1 MSVRIV
7 TDSTSDLPPEICREL
22 DITVVPLTVNFDDM
36 GYRDGVDLSAD
47 EFYKKLIE
55 SDKLPTTSQPSAGA
69 FAEAYKDVAKD
80 TDEILS
86 IHISGKLS
94 QTYNS
99 ARLAATEMEGSCNV
113 QVMDSLQV
121 SMGLGC
127 IVMSAARAARDGASM
142 EDLQQLVSK
151 LMPETRTLALLETLE
166 YLAKGGRIGKV
177 QAYLGNSL
185 RPLAIFKVIPIVEV
199 RDGEAHPLA
208 RVRTR
213 QKGLDRLLTE
223 AQQCVR
229 HHNGGSCLQ
238 HQPPGSR
245 VRAGEAATS
254 RELRQPRTLPIR
266 PGSRHS
272 PRARC
277 AGLGIHDG
285 LERSLTAQ

>member
-22 DITVVPLTVNFDDM
+22 DITVVPLTVNFGDT
-36 GYRDGVDLSAD
+36 GYKDGIDLSAD
-47 EFYKKLIE
+47 EFYKKLIAA
-55 SDKLPTTSQPSAGA
+55 DKLPTTSQPSAGA

-80 TDEILS
+80 TGEILS

-99 ARLAATEMEGSCNV
+99 ARLAASEMEGSCNV

-121 SMGLGC
+121 SMGLAC
-127 IVMSAARAARDGASM
+127 IVMAAARAARDGASM
-142 EDLQQLVSK
+142 EDVQQLVSRM
-151 LMPETRTLALLETLE
+151 MPETRTLALLETLE

-199 RDGEAHPLA
+199 RDGEAHPLT

-223 AQQCVR
+223 AHSASGITLAGIAYSTNRQEAESVLETLR
-229 HHNGGSCLQ
+229 PLVSSDNLVLSRFGPVLGTHLG
-238 HQPPGSR
+238 PG
-245 VRAGEAATS
+245 A
-254 RELRQPRTLPIR
+254 L
-266 PGSRHS
+266 
-272 PRARC
+272 
-277 AGLGIHDG
+277 GLGFTT
-285 LERSLTAQ
+285 S

>member
-7 TDSTSDLPPEICREL
+7 TDSTSDLPPDICREL
-22 DITVVPLTVNFDDM
+22 DITVVPLTVNFGDT

-47 EFYKKLIE
+47 DFYKKLIAA
-55 SDKLPTTSQPSAGA
+55 DKLPTTSQPSAGA

-99 ARLAATEMEGSCNV
+99 ARLAASEIEGSCNI

-127 IVMSAARAARDGASM
+127 IVVAAARAARDGASM
-142 EDLQQLVSK
+142 EDLQQLVSRM
-151 LMPETRTLALLETLE
+151 MPETHTFALLETLE

-177 QAYLGNSL
+177 RAYLGNSL

-199 RDGEAHPLA
+199 RGGEAHPLA

-213 QKGLDRLLTE
+213 KKGLDRLLTE
-223 AQQCVR
+223 ASSAS
-229 HHNGGSCLQ
+229 GITM
-238 HQPPGSR
+238 
-245 VRAGEAATS
+245 AGVAYSTS
-254 RELRQPRTLPIR
+254 RQEAESVLERLRPLVSSDNLILSRFGPVLGTHLG
-266 PGSRHS
+266 PG
-272 PRARC
+272 AL
-277 AGLGIHDG
+277 GLGFTTG
-285 LERSLTAQ
+285 

>member
-7 TDSTSDLPPEICREL
+7 TDSTADLPPEICREL
-22 DITVVPLTVNFDDM
+22 DITVVPLTVNFSDA

-47 EFYKKLIE
+47 EFYRKLIA

-69 FAEAYKDVAKD
+69 FGEAYKDVAKD

-99 ARLAATEMEGSCNV
+99 ARLAASVMEGSCNI

-127 IVMSAARAARDGASM
+127 IVMAAARAARDGASM

-151 LMPETRTLALLETLE
+151 MMPETRTFALLETLE

-199 RDGEAHPLA
+199 RGGEVHPLA

-213 QKGLDRLLTE
+213 RKGLDRLLTE
-223 AQQCVR
+223 ASSAS
-229 HHNGGSCLQ
+229 GITM
-238 HQPPGSR
+238 
-245 VRAGEAATS
+245 AGVAYSTS
-254 RELRQPRTLPIR
+254 RQEAE
-266 PGSRHS
+266 SV
-272 PRARC
+272 
-277 AGLGIHDG
+277 
-285 LERSLTAQ
+285 LERLRPLVSSGNLVLSRFGPVLGTHIGPGALGLAFTTG

>member
-22 DITVVPLTVNFDDM
+22 DITVVPLTVNFGDT

-47 EFYKKLIE
+47 DFYKKLIAA
-55 SDKLPTTSQPSAGA
+55 DKLPTTSQPSAGT

-80 TDEILS
+80 TNEILS

-94 QTYNS
+94 QTYNA
-99 ARLAATEMEGSCNV
+99 ARLAATEMEGNCNV

-121 SMGLGC
+121 SMGLAC
-127 IVMSAARAARDGASM
+127 IVMAAARATRDGASM
-142 EDLQQLVSK
+142 EDLKQLVSRM
-151 LMPETRTLALLETLE
+151 MPETRTLALLDTLE

-199 RDGEAHPLA
+199 RDGEAHPLT

-223 AQQCVR
+223 AHSASGITMAGVAYSTNRQEAESMVESLR
-229 HHNGGSCLQ
+229 PLASSDNLVLSRFGPVLGTHLG
-238 HQPPGSR
+238 PG
-245 VRAGEAATS
+245 A
-254 RELRQPRTLPIR
+254 L
-266 PGSRHS
+266 
-272 PRARC
+272 
-277 AGLGIHDG
+277 GLGFTTG
-285 LERSLTAQ
+285 

>member
-22 DITVVPLTVNFDDM
+22 DITVVPLTVNFGDT
-36 GYRDGVDLSAD
+36 GYKDGVDLSAD
-47 EFYKKLIE
+47 DFYKKLIAA
-55 SDKLPTTSQPSAGA
+55 DKLPTTSQPSAGA

-99 ARLAATEMEGSCNV
+99 ARLAASVMEGSCNI

-127 IVMSAARAARDGASM
+127 IVMAAARAASDGASM

-151 LMPETRTLALLETLE
+151 MMPETRTFALLETLE

-177 QAYLGNSL
+177 RAYLGNSL

-213 QKGLDRLLTE
+213 KKGLDRLLTE
-223 AQQCVR
+223 ASSAS
-229 HHNGGSCLQ
+229 GITM
-238 HQPPGSR
+238 
-245 VRAGEAATS
+245 AGVAYSTS
-254 RELRQPRTLPIR
+254 RQEAESVLESLRPLVSSNNLVLSRFGPVLGTHLG
-266 PGSRHS
+266 PG
-272 PRARC
+272 AL
-277 AGLGIHDG
+277 GLGFTTG
-285 LERSLTAQ
+285 

>member
-22 DITVVPLTVNFDDM
+22 DITVVPLTVNFGDT
-36 GYRDGVDLSAD
+36 GYKDGVDLSAD
-47 EFYKKLIE
+47 EFYKKLIAA
-55 SDKLPTTSQPSAGA
+55 DKLPTTSQPSAGA
-69 FAEAYKDVAKD
+69 FGEAYKDVAKD

-99 ARLAATEMEGSCNV
+99 ARLAASVMEGVCNI

-151 LMPETRTLALLETLE
+151 KMPETRTFALLDTLE
-166 YLAKGGRIGKV
+166 YLAKGGRIGRV

-213 QKGLDRLLTE
+213 KKGLDRLLTE
-223 AQQCVR
+223 AS
-229 HHNGGSCLQ
+229 NASGITM
-238 HQPPGSR
+238 
-245 VRAGEAATS
+245 AGVAYSTS
-254 RELRQPRTLPIR
+254 RQEAESVLERLRPLVSSDNLILSRFGPVLGTHLG
-266 PGSRHS
+266 PG
-272 PRARC
+272 AL
-277 AGLGIHDG
+277 GLGFTTG
-285 LERSLTAQ
+285 

>member
-1 MSVRIV
+1 MRGTGTES
-7 TDSTSDLPPEICREL
+7 
-22 DITVVPLTVNFDDM
+22 
-36 GYRDGVDLSAD
+36 DLSAD
-47 EFYKKLIE
+47 EFYRKLIA

-69 FAEAYKDVAKD
+69 FGEAYKDVAKD

-99 ARLAATEMEGSCNV
+99 ARLAASVMEGSCNI

-127 IVMSAARAARDGASM
+127 IVMTVARAARDGASM
-142 EDLQQLVSK
+142 DDLQQLVSK
-151 LMPETRTLALLETLE
+151 MMPETRTLALLETLE

-213 QKGLDRLLTE
+213 RKGLDRLLTE
-223 AQQCVR
+223 A
-229 HHNGGSCLQ
+229 NSASGITM
-238 HQPPGSR
+238 
-245 VRAGEAATS
+245 AGVAYSTS
-254 RELRQPRTLPIR
+254 RQEAESVLERLRPLVSSGNLVLSRFGPVLGTHLG
-266 PGSRHS
+266 PG
-272 PRARC
+272 AL
-277 AGLGIHDG
+277 GLGFTTG
-285 LERSLTAQ
+285 

>member
-7 TDSTSDLPPEICREL
+7 TDSTADLPPEICREL
-22 DITVVPLTVNFDDM
+22 DITVVPLTVNFGDT
-36 GYRDGVDLSAD
+36 GYKDGVDLSAD
-47 EFYKKLIE
+47 EFYRKLIA

-69 FAEAYKDVAKD
+69 FGEAYKDVAKD

-99 ARLAATEMEGSCNV
+99 ARLAASVMEGGCNI

-151 LMPETRTLALLETLE
+151 KMPETRTFALLDTLE
-166 YLAKGGRIGKV
+166 YLAKGGRIGRV

-199 RDGEAHPLA
+199 RDGEAHPLT

-213 QKGLDRLLTE
+213 RKGLDRLLTE
-223 AQQCVR
+223 A
-229 HHNGGSCLQ
+229 
-238 HQPPGSR
+238 SR
-245 VRAGEAATS
+245 ASGITMAGVAYSTS
-254 RELRQPRTLPIR
+254 RQEAESVLERLRPLVSSDNLILSRFGPVLGTHLG
-266 PGSRHS
+266 PG
-272 PRARC
+272 AL
-277 AGLGIHDG
+277 GLGFTTG
-285 LERSLTAQ
+285 

>member
-22 DITVVPLTVNFDDM
+22 DITVVPLTVNFGDT
-36 GYRDGVDLSAD
+36 GYKDGVDLSAD
-47 EFYKKLIE
+47 EFYKKLIAA
-55 SDKLPTTSQPSAGA
+55 DKLPTTSQPSAGA

-99 ARLAATEMEGSCNV
+99 ARLAASEMEGSCNI

-127 IVMSAARAARDGASM
+127 IVMAAARAARGGASM
-142 EDLQQLVSK
+142 EDLQQLVSRM
-151 LMPETRTLALLETLE
+151 MPETRTFALLETLE

-199 RDGEAHPLA
+199 RDGEAHPLT

-213 QKGLDRLLTE
+213 HKGLDRLLTE
-223 AQQCVR
+223 VHSAAGITMAGIAYSTNRQEAESVLETLR
-229 HHNGGSCLQ
+229 PLVSSDNLVLSRFGPVLGTHLG
-238 HQPPGSR
+238 PG
-245 VRAGEAATS
+245 A
-254 RELRQPRTLPIR
+254 L
-266 PGSRHS
+266 
-272 PRARC
+272 
-277 AGLGIHDG
+277 GLGFTTG
-285 LERSLTAQ
+285 

>member
-22 DITVVPLTVNFDDM
+22 DITVVPLTVNFGDT
-36 GYRDGVDLSAD
+36 GYRDGVDLSTD
-47 EFYKKLIE
+47 EFYKKLIA

-69 FAEAYKDVAKD
+69 FAEAYKDVAKG

-99 ARLAATEMEGSCNV
+99 ARLAASEMEGSCNI

-127 IVMSAARAARDGASM
+127 IVMAAARAARDGASM
-142 EDLQQLVSK
+142 EGLQQLVSK
-151 LMPETRTLALLETLE
+151 MMPETRTLALLDTLE

-199 RDGEAHPLA
+199 RGGEVHPLA

-213 QKGLDRLLTE
+213 RKGLDRLLTE
-223 AQQCVR
+223 ASSAS
-229 HHNGGSCLQ
+229 GITM
-238 HQPPGSR
+238 
-245 VRAGEAATS
+245 AGVAYSTS
-254 RELRQPRTLPIR
+254 RQEAE
-266 PGSRHS
+266 SV
-272 PRARC
+272 
-277 AGLGIHDG
+277 
-285 LERSLTAQ
+285 LERLRPLVSSGNLVLSRFGPVLGTHIGPGALGLVFTTG

>member
-22 DITVVPLTVNFDDM
+22 DITVVPLTVNFGDT
-36 GYRDGVDLSAD
+36 GYKDGVDLSAD
-47 EFYKKLIE
+47 EFYKKLIAAA
-55 SDKLPTTSQPSAGA
+55 KLPTTSQPSAGA
-69 FAEAYKDVAKD
+69 FGEAYKDVAKD

-99 ARLAATEMEGSCNV
+99 ARLAASVMEGSCNV

-121 SMGLGC
+121 SMGLAC
-127 IVMSAARAARDGASM
+127 IVMAAARAARDGASM
-142 EDLQQLVSK
+142 EDVQQLVSRM
-151 LMPETRTLALLETLE
+151 MPETRTLALLETLE

-199 RDGEAHPLA
+199 RDGEAHPLT

-223 AQQCVR
+223 AHSASDITMAGVAYSTNRQEAESVLETLR
-229 HHNGGSCLQ
+229 PLVSSDNLVLSRFGPVLGTHLG
-238 HQPPGSR
+238 PG
-245 VRAGEAATS
+245 A
-254 RELRQPRTLPIR
+254 L
-266 PGSRHS
+266 
-272 PRARC
+272 
-277 AGLGIHDG
+277 GLGFTTG
-285 LERSLTAQ
+285 

>member
-7 TDSTSDLPPEICREL
+7 TDSTSDLPPDICREL
-22 DITVVPLTVNFDDM
+22 DITVVPLTVNFGDT

-47 EFYKKLIE
+47 DFYKKLIAA
-55 SDKLPTTSQPSAGA
+55 DKLPTTSQPSAGA

-99 ARLAATEMEGSCNV
+99 ARLAASEIEGSCNI

-127 IVMSAARAARDGASM
+127 IVMAAARAARDGASM
-142 EDLQQLVSK
+142 EDLQQLVSRM
-151 LMPETRTLALLETLE
+151 MPETHTFALLETLE

-199 RDGEAHPLA
+199 RDGEAHPLT

-223 AQQCVR
+223 A
-229 HHNGGSCLQ
+229 HSA
-238 HQPPGSR
+238 SDITM
-245 VRAGEAATS
+245 AGVAYSTS
-254 RELRQPRTLPIR
+254 RQEAESVLETLRPLVSSDNLVLSRFGPVLGTHLG
-266 PGSRHS
+266 PG
-272 PRARC
+272 AL
-277 AGLGIHDG
+277 GLGFTTG
-285 LERSLTAQ
+285 

>member
-22 DITVVPLTVNFDDM
+22 DITVVPLTVNFGDT

-47 EFYKKLIE
+47 DFYKKLIAA
-55 SDKLPTTSQPSAGA
+55 DKLPTTSQPSAGA

-80 TDEILS
+80 TNEILS

-94 QTYNS
+94 QTYNA
-99 ARLAATEMEGSCNV
+99 ARLAATEMEGNCNV

-121 SMGLGC
+121 SMGLAC
-127 IVMSAARAARDGASM
+127 IVMAAARAARDGASM
-142 EDLQQLVSK
+142 EDLKQLVSRM
-151 LMPETRTLALLETLE
+151 MPETRTLALLDTLE

-199 RDGEAHPLA
+199 RDGEAHPLT

-223 AQQCVR
+223 AHSASGITLAGIAYSTNRQEAESVLETLR
-229 HHNGGSCLQ
+229 PLVSSDNLVLSRFGPVLGTHLG
-238 HQPPGSR
+238 PG
-245 VRAGEAATS
+245 A
-254 RELRQPRTLPIR
+254 L
-266 PGSRHS
+266 
-272 PRARC
+272 
-277 AGLGIHDG
+277 GLGFTTG
-285 LERSLTAQ
+285 

>member
-7 TDSTSDLPPEICREL
+7 TDSTADLPPEICREL
-22 DITVVPLTVNFDDM
+22 DITVVPLTVNFGDT

-47 EFYKKLIE
+47 EFYRKLIA

-69 FAEAYKDVAKD
+69 FGEAYKDVAKD

-99 ARLAATEMEGSCNV
+99 ARLAASVMEGSCNI

-127 IVMSAARAARDGASM
+127 IVMTVARAARDGASM

-151 LMPETRTLALLETLE
+151 KMPETRTFALLDTLE
-166 YLAKGGRIGKV
+166 YLAKGGRIGRV

-213 QKGLDRLLTE
+213 RKGLDRLFTE
-223 AQQCVR
+223 ANSASGITMAGVAYSTNRQEAESVLER
-229 HHNGGSCLQ
+229 LRPLVSSDNLILSRFGPVLGTHLG
-238 HQPPGSR
+238 PG
-245 VRAGEAATS
+245 A
-254 RELRQPRTLPIR
+254 L
-266 PGSRHS
+266 
-272 PRARC
+272 
-277 AGLGIHDG
+277 GLGFTTG
-285 LERSLTAQ
+285 

>member
-22 DITVVPLTVNFDDM
+22 DITVVPLTVNFGDT

-47 EFYKKLIE
+47 DFYKKLIA

-99 ARLAATEMEGSCNV
+99 ARLAASEMEGSCNV

-121 SMGLGC
+121 SMGLAC
-127 IVMSAARAARDGASM
+127 IVMAAARAARDGASM
-142 EDLQQLVSK
+142 EDVQQLVSRM
-151 LMPETRTLALLETLE
+151 MPETRTLALLETLE

-223 AQQCVR
+223 AHSASGITMAGVAYSTNRQEAESVLESLR
-229 HHNGGSCLQ
+229 PLVSSDNLILSRFGPVLGTHLG
-238 HQPPGSR
+238 PG
-245 VRAGEAATS
+245 A
-254 RELRQPRTLPIR
+254 L
-266 PGSRHS
+266 
-272 PRARC
+272 
-277 AGLGIHDG
+277 GLGFTTG
-285 LERSLTAQ
+285 

>member
-7 TDSTSDLPPEICREL
+7 TDSTADLPPEICREL
-22 DITVVPLTVNFDDM
+22 DITVVPLTVNFSDA

-47 EFYKKLIE
+47 EFYRKLIA

-69 FAEAYKDVAKD
+69 FGEAYKDVAKD

-99 ARLAATEMEGSCNV
+99 ARLAASVMEGSCNI

-127 IVMSAARAARDGASM
+127 IVMAAARAARDGASM

-151 LMPETRTLALLETLE
+151 MMPETRTFALLETLE

-199 RDGEAHPLA
+199 RGGEVHPLA

-213 QKGLDRLLTE
+213 RKGLDRLLTE
-223 AQQCVR
+223 ASSAS
-229 HHNGGSCLQ
+229 GITM
-238 HQPPGSR
+238 
-245 VRAGEAATS
+245 AGVAYSTS
-254 RELRQPRTLPIR
+254 RQEAESVLESLRPLVSSGNLVLSRFGPVLGTHIG
-266 PGSRHS
+266 PG
-272 PRARC
+272 AL
-277 AGLGIHDG
+277 GLAFTTG
-285 LERSLTAQ
+285 

>member
-22 DITVVPLTVNFDDM
+22 DITVVPLTVNFGDT
-36 GYRDGVDLSAD
+36 GYKDGVDLSTD
-47 EFYKKLIE
+47 EFYKKLIA

-69 FAEAYKDVAKD
+69 FAEAYKDVAKG

-99 ARLAATEMEGSCNV
+99 ARLAASEMEGSCNI

-127 IVMSAARAARDGASM
+127 IVMAAARAARDGASM

-151 LMPETRTLALLETLE
+151 MMPETRTFALLETLE

-177 QAYLGNSL
+177 QAYIGNSL

-199 RDGEAHPLA
+199 RGGEVHPLT

-213 QKGLDRLLTE
+213 QKGLNRLITE
-223 AQQCVR
+223 ASSASDITMAGVAYSTNRQEAESVLESLR
-229 HHNGGSCLQ
+229 PLVSPANLVLSRFGPVLGTHIG
-238 HQPPGSR
+238 PG
-245 VRAGEAATS
+245 A
-254 RELRQPRTLPIR
+254 L
-266 PGSRHS
+266 
-272 PRARC
+272 
-277 AGLGIHDG
+277 GLVFTTG
-285 LERSLTAQ
+285 

>member
-22 DITVVPLTVNFDDM
+22 DITVVPLTVNFGDT
-36 GYRDGVDLSAD
+36 GYKDGVDLSAD
-47 EFYKKLIE
+47 EFYKKLIAA
-55 SDKLPTTSQPSAGA
+55 DKLPTTSQPSAGA
-69 FAEAYKDVAKD
+69 FGEAYKDVAKD

-99 ARLAATEMEGSCNV
+99 ARLAASVMEGSCNI

-127 IVMSAARAARDGASM
+127 IVMTVARAASDGASM

-151 LMPETRTLALLETLE
+151 MMPETRTFALLETLE

-177 QAYLGNSL
+177 RAYLGNSL

-199 RDGEAHPLA
+199 RGGEAHPLA

-213 QKGLDRLLTE
+213 RKGLDRLLTE
-223 AQQCVR
+223 A
-229 HHNGGSCLQ
+229 
-238 HQPPGSR
+238 SR
-245 VRAGEAATS
+245 ASGITMAGVAYSTS
-254 RELRQPRTLPIR
+254 RQEAESVLESLRPLVSSGNLILSRFGPVLGTHLG
-266 PGSRHS
+266 PG
-272 PRARC
+272 AL
-277 AGLGIHDG
+277 GLGFTTG
-285 LERSLTAQ
+285 

>member
-22 DITVVPLTVNFDDM
+22 DITVVPLTVNFGDT
-36 GYRDGVDLSAD
+36 GYKDGVDLSAD
-47 EFYKKLIE
+47 EFYKKLIAA
-55 SDKLPTTSQPSAGA
+55 DKLPTTSQPSAGA
-69 FAEAYKDVAKD
+69 FGEAYKYVAKD

-99 ARLAATEMEGSCNV
+99 ARLAASVMEGGCNI

-151 LMPETRTLALLETLE
+151 KMPETRTFALLDTLE
-166 YLAKGGRIGKV
+166 YLAKGGRIGRV

-199 RDGEAHPLA
+199 RDGEAHPLT

-213 QKGLDRLLTE
+213 RKGLDRLLTE
-223 AQQCVR
+223 ASSAS
-229 HHNGGSCLQ
+229 GITM
-238 HQPPGSR
+238 
-245 VRAGEAATS
+245 AGVAYSTS
-254 RELRQPRTLPIR
+254 RQEAESVLERLRPLVSCDNLILSRFGPVLGTHLG
-266 PGSRHS
+266 PG
-272 PRARC
+272 AL
-277 AGLGIHDG
+277 GLGFTTG
-285 LERSLTAQ
+285 

>member
-22 DITVVPLTVNFDDM
+22 DITVVPLTVNFGDT

-47 EFYKKLIE
+47 EFYKKLIAA
-55 SDKLPTTSQPSAGA
+55 DKLPTTSQPSAGA

-99 ARLAATEMEGSCNV
+99 ARLAASEMEGSCNI

-127 IVMSAARAARDGASM
+127 IVMSAARVARDSASM

-151 LMPETRTLALLETLE
+151 LMPDTRTFALLETLE

-223 AQQCVR
+223 A
-229 HHNGGSCLQ
+229 HSASGITM
-238 HQPPGSR
+238 
-245 VRAGEAATS
+245 AGVAYSTS
-254 RELRQPRTLPIR
+254 RQEAESVLETLRPLVSSDNLVL
-266 PGSRHS
+266 SRFGRFS
-272 PRARC
+272 ALTSGPVRWAW
-277 AGLGIHDG
+277 IHDG

>member
-1 MSVRIV
+1 MSIRIV
-7 TDSTSDLPPEICREL
+7 TDSTSDLPPEVCKEL
-22 DITVVPLTVNFDDM
+22 DITVVPLTVNFGDT

-47 EFYKKLIE
+47 EFYKRLIT

-69 FAEAYKDVAKD
+69 FSEAYKEVAKN

-99 ARLAATEMEGSCNV
+99 ARLAASEMQGGCNV

-127 IVMSAARAARDGASM
+127 IVMAAARAARDGASM
-142 EDLQQLVSK
+142 EDLQQLVSR
-151 LMPETRTLALLETLE
+151 MMSGTRTLSLLEALE

-213 QKGLDRLLTE
+213 QKGLDRLLSE
-223 AQQCVR
+223 A
-229 HHNGGSCLQ
+229 GSATGITMAGVAYSTNREEAESVMESLRPLVNSGNVILSRFGPVLGT
-238 HQPPGSR
+238 HLGPG
-245 VRAGEAATS
+245 A
-254 RELRQPRTLPIR
+254 L
-266 PGSRHS
+266 
-272 PRARC
+272 
-277 AGLGIHDG
+277 GLGFTT
-285 LERSLTAQ
+285 S

>member
-22 DITVVPLTVNFDDM
+22 DITVVPLTVNFGDT
-36 GYRDGVDLSAD
+36 GYKDGVDLSAD
-47 EFYKKLIE
+47 EFYKKLIAA
-55 SDKLPTTSQPSAGA
+55 DKLPTTSQPSAGA
-69 FAEAYKDVAKD
+69 FGEAYKDVAKD

-99 ARLAATEMEGSCNV
+99 ARLAASVMEGSCNV

-121 SMGLGC
+121 SMGLAC
-127 IVMSAARAARDGASM
+127 IVMAAARAARDGASM
-142 EDLQQLVSK
+142 EDVQQLVSRM
-151 LMPETRTLALLETLE
+151 MPETRTLALLETLE

-199 RDGEAHPLA
+199 RDGEAHPLT

-223 AQQCVR
+223 AHSASGITMAGVAYSTNRQEAESVLETLR
-229 HHNGGSCLQ
+229 PLVSSDNLVLSRFGPVLGTHLG
-238 HQPPGSR
+238 PG
-245 VRAGEAATS
+245 A
-254 RELRQPRTLPIR
+254 L
-266 PGSRHS
+266 
-272 PRARC
+272 
-277 AGLGIHDG
+277 GLGFTTG
-285 LERSLTAQ
+285 

>member
-7 TDSTSDLPPEICREL
+7 TDSTADLPPEICREL
-22 DITVVPLTVNFDDM
+22 DITVVPLTVNFSDA

-47 EFYKKLIE
+47 EFYRKLIA

-69 FAEAYKDVAKD
+69 FGEAYKDVAKD

-99 ARLAATEMEGSCNV
+99 ARLAASVMEGSCNI

-127 IVMSAARAARDGASM
+127 IVMTVARAARDGASM

-151 LMPETRTLALLETLE
+151 KMPETRTFALLDTLE
-166 YLAKGGRIGKV
+166 YLAKGGRIGRV

-213 QKGLDRLLTE
+213 RKGLDRLLTE
-223 AQQCVR
+223 ASSAS
-229 HHNGGSCLQ
+229 GITM
-238 HQPPGSR
+238 
-245 VRAGEAATS
+245 AGVAYSTS
-254 RELRQPRTLPIR
+254 RQEAESVLERLRPLVSSDNLILSRFGPVLGTHLG
-266 PGSRHS
+266 PG
-272 PRARC
+272 AL
-277 AGLGIHDG
+277 GLGFTTG
-285 LERSLTAQ
+285 